1 MQRFDTTRMRLWRLP
16 RWQTGLLAALAIAIG
31 LAITIV
37 ATTLVLVITP
47 IFLVVALALKYL
59 PAQSKKRDAASS
71 PRPKVIDAEYEI
83 LPADSLADR
92 PANDTSRPRSP
103 FE

>member
-16 RWQTGLLAALAIAIG
+16 RWQTGLLAALAIGIG

-47 IFLVVALALKYL
+47 IFLIVALALKYL
-59 PAQSKKRDAASS
+59 PAQTKKRDAASS
-71 PRPKVIDAEYEI
+71 PPKVIDADYEI
-83 LPADSLADR
+83 VPADSPADR
-92 PANDTSRPRSP
+92 TVIGSGRTWPPS
-103 FE
+103 E